1 MKDVRAKKHL
11 GQHFLTDEGIAQRI
25 GETLIHADKYKGI
38 LEVGPGMGVMT
49 KYTRAKY
56 PEHDFRLIE
65 LDKESVAY
73 LGVNYPLIKVYNEDF
88 LKLNL
93 KGMFDGEFAVI
104 GNYPYNIS
112 SQIVF
117 KVIDNR
123 DFIPEMS
130 GMFQKEVAERICE
143 GPGTKAYG
151 VISVLTQ
158 AFYHAEYLFTVNE
171 DVFNPPP
178 KVKSGVMRLVRKE
191 HPISCDHGMFKHI
204 VKTSFNQRRKMLRK
218 SLKPLFDAETLTQE
232 IFTKRPEQLS
242 VEDFVGLVEMKT
254 VADSNK

>member
-11 GQHFLTDEGIAQRI
+11 GQHFLTDESIAQQI
-25 GETLIHADKYKGI
+25 GETLIHFSEYKGI

-56 PEHDFRLIE
+56 PDHDFRLIE
-65 LDKESVAY
+65 LDQESVAY

-88 LKLNL
+88 LKLDFT
-93 KGMFDGEFAVI
+93 KIFDHEFAVI

-123 DFIPEMS
+123 HLIPEMS

-143 GPGTKAYG
+143 KPGTKAYG

-158 AFYHAEYLFTVNE
+158 AFYDAEYLFTVPEN
-171 DVFNPPP
+171 VFNPPP
-178 KVKSGVMRLVRKE
+178 KVKSGVLRLVRKDN
-191 HPISCDHGMFKHI
+191 PIECDHKKFKHI
-204 VKTSFNQRRKMLRK
+204 VKTAFNQRRKMLRK
-218 SLKPLFDAETLTQE
+218 SLKPLFVQEILSEE

-242 VEDFVGLVEMKT
+242 VEDFVMLTNKLV
-254 VADSNK
+254 

>member
-11 GQHFLTDEGIAQRI
+11 GQHFLTDESIAQQI
-25 GETLIHADKYKGI
+25 GETLIHSSEYKGI

-56 PEHDFRLIE
+56 PDHDFRLIE
-65 LDKESVAY
+65 LDQESVAY

-88 LKLNL
+88 LKLDFT
-93 KGMFDGEFAVI
+93 KIFDHEFAVI

-123 DFIPEMS
+123 HLIPEMS

-143 GPGTKAYG
+143 KPGTKAYG

-158 AFYHAEYLFTVNE
+158 AFYDAEYLFTVPEN
-171 DVFNPPP
+171 VFNPPP
-178 KVKSGVMRLVRKE
+178 KVKSGVLRLVRKDN
-191 HPISCDHGMFKHI
+191 PIECDHKKFKHI
-204 VKTSFNQRRKMLRK
+204 VKTAFNQRRKMLRK
-218 SLKPLFDAETLTQE
+218 SLKPLFDQEILSEE

-242 VEDFVGLVEMKT
+242 VEDFVMLTNKLV
-254 VADSNK
+254 

>member
-11 GQHFLTDEGIAQRI
+11 GQHFLTDEGIAQQI
-25 GETLIHADKYKGI
+25 GETLIHSDQYKAI

-49 KYTRAKY
+49 KYTREKY
-56 PEHDFRLIE
+56 PDHDFRLIE

-88 LKLNL
+88 LKLDFT
-93 KGMFDGEFAVI
+93 KIFDGEFAVI

-123 DFIPEMS
+123 HLIPEMS

-158 AFYHAEYLFTVNE
+158 AFYDAEYLFTVPEN
-171 DVFNPPP
+171 VFNPPP
-178 KVKSGVMRLVRKE
+178 KVKSGVLRLLRKDN
-191 HPISCDHGMFKHI
+191 PIDCDHGAFKHI
-204 VKTSFNQRRKMLRK
+204 VKTAFNQRRKMLRK

-242 VEDFVGLVEMKT
+242 VEDFVSLVEMRK
-254 VADSNK
+254 